1 MTERLILAS
10 SSPRR
15 HQLLHYLGV
24 PFTIDPSS
32 IDETPA
38 QDAAPRDVA
47 LRLARLKAIDVARRH
62 SDAVIIGADT
72 LVDFQGRILNKPVDA
87 ADAMRMLRALTGNTH
102 RVHSGIAVWH
112 AGRVRSR
119 LVSTSV
125 TMRPAT
131 DDELAAYVAGGE
143 PLDKA
148 GAYGAQGEGATFIAH
163 VDGSYL
169 AVVGLPLLALRE
181 LLLDVD
187 VPVAADLAVLERLE
201 RGELVTWAPTVDGIV
216 AGG

>member
-1 MTERLILAS
+1 LVLAS

-24 PFTIDPSS
+24 PFSIDPSS
-32 IDETPA
+32 IDETA
-38 QDAAPRDVA
+38 FRDAAPPDVA
-47 LRLARLKAIDVARRH
+47 LLLARLKAIDVARRH
-62 SDAVIIGADT
+62 PDAVIIGADT

-87 ADAMRMLRALTGNTH
+87 ADAMCMLHALTGNTH
-102 RVHSGIAVWH
+102 QVHSGIAVWS
-112 AGRVRSR
+112 AGRVSSR
-119 LVSTSV
+119 MVSTSV

-131 DDELAAYVAGGE
+131 DDELAAYVSGGE

-148 GAYGAQGEGATFIAH
+148 GAYGAQGEGATFIAR

-181 LLLDVD
+181 LLLDAG
-187 VPVAADLAVLERLE
+187 VPVDADLAVLERLE
-201 RGELVTWAPTVDGIV
+201 RGELIS
-216 AGG
+216 